1 MTLTFDLFKTKI
13 RKPIIPVLENVQLIW
28 GFRAFCFR
36 VVGSRTVY
44 ETDGLA
50 QRVIGRLEN
59 DHTIMTY

>member
-44 ETDGLA
+44 ETDGQTDELA
-50 QRVIGRLEN
+50 
-59 DHTIMTY
+59 